1 MNMICDMTGE
11 MISKQILLLFLWIC
25 SYIYIYVSVY
35 FEWTSSIS
43 CQFFYKCW
51 QCWMQTTSIKFHL
64 IILSIF
70 NCDSVHNRRVCPKIV
85 DRLIAYW
92 EIVAVAISLVF
103 VIYFVVL
110 FCTRDL
116 NVNLAFHD
124 WHKITLVALNL
135 LELSSA
141 HGNEVKLWQFRNI
154 NALLNR
160 MFRLSFIVSLF
171 SLILSLY
178 FLVTIAAVR

>member
-1 MNMICDMTGE
+1 MDIFACAFVDPIIIVAINLKWTWYVTWQEKWFQNKFCCCLCEFVHIN
-11 MISKQILLLFLWIC
+11 
-25 SYIYIYVSVY
+25 VSVY

-92 EIVAVAISLVF
+92 EIVAVSISLVF
-103 VIYFVVL
+103 VVYFV

-141 HGNEVKLWQFRNI
+141 HGNKWSYDNLGI
-154 NALLNR
+154 
-160 MFRLSFIVSLF
+160 
-171 SLILSLY
+171 
-178 FLVTIAAVR
+178 

>member
-1 MNMICDMTGE
+1 MWHDRRNDFKTNFVVV
-11 MISKQILLLFLWIC
+11 SVNLF
-25 SYIYIYVSVY
+25 IYIYVSVY

-92 EIVAVAISLVF
+92 KIVAVAISLVF

-154 NALLNR
+154 NALSIGCFVYLLLFLY
-160 MFRLSFIVSLF
+160 FRWFWVFIF
-171 SLILSLY
+171 SLLLPQ
-178 FLVTIAAVR
+178 